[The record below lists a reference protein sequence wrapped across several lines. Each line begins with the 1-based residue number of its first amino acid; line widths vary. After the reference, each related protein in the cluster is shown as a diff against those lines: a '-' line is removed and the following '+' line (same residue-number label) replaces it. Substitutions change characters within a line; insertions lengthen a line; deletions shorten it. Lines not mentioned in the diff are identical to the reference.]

1 MRSLEALKPT
11 DLLDIP
17 YLPRKH
23 FARACN
29 CSESYIRK
37 LIADGELEAVKD
49 GDVVKMLTTPRERME
64 SLPRKAPAVAAEA
77 A

>member
-1 MRSLEALKPT
+1 MRSLEALKPVE
-11 DLLDIP
+11 LLDTP

-37 LIADGELEAVKD
+37 LIADGQLVAICD
-49 GDVVKMLTTPRERME
+49 GDVVKVITTPRERME
-64 SLPRKAPAVAAEA
+64 SLPRKVPALAAE
-77 A
+77 